1 MIKKITLKDFDI
13 VKDLFKSVTAD
24 MSSAGID
31 QWDDKYPSYDILTE
45 DITSGSAFGYFIEN
59 KPEAYIVLNEKYDRE
74 YDEVEWQY
82 DHGNSLIIHRL
93 AVHPDFQNR
102 GIAKSMMNFAEI
114 FASENKYSAI
124 RFDAFEKNHKSVNF
138 YEKLG
143 YSIPGTVR
151 FRKGIFCCFEKLL
164 KPSVL

>member
-1 MIKKITLKDFDI
+1 MIKKIILKDFDNI
-13 VKDLFKSVTAD
+13 KELFNSVTAD
-24 MSSAGID
+24 MLSAGID
-31 QWDDKYPSYDILTE
+31 QWDDKYPSHDILKE

-74 YDEVEWQY
+74 YDEVEWHY
-82 DHGNSLIIHRL
+82 DHVNSLIIHRL

-102 GIAKSMMNFAEI
+102 GIAKSMMNFAEN

-138 YEKLG
+138 YENLG
-143 YSIPGTVR
+143 YRIAGTVR
-151 FRKGIFCCFEKLL
+151 FRKGIFYCFEKLL
-164 KPSVL
+164 QLSVL